1 MKSGKKTIAA
11 VAAALILFSLAA
23 CGGGTSSGGDSVGSA
38 GAQGSESVKDNVLLG
53 DEEKLVYST
62 DKEFLMY
69 PYGGVPGKLR
79 VYDKNGG
86 IVEDNVSISDEQLE
100 EYYKQIKDAGMNMTA
115 GGYINMTYADYIRG
129 LKVCEKIGLKMMVYD
144 QNLVALLMNDKLSDA
159 VVVDQVL
166 SNYSEMLDS
175 PAFAGISVWDEPSV
189 AKLGEFK
196 TALERWNI
204 IAEGKIFYINLFPSI
219 AFSSSTYGTF
229 EDYIKTFVE
238 KVDVDYVCYDHYPL
252 QTSGKNN
259 YLRDDFLYNLATV
272 KANSDGR
279 RTFTVLQSVQYGGM
293 HRALSGAADVTFQ
306 VYSALCYGFEGFGWF
321 TFWPPV
327 PNDGATTFG
336 DAAYDRQTNQPT
348 DTYYFIKD
356 GLNEIRKL
364 EDVYFNFTW
373 KGTKTV
379 IGAENANGGENYDF
393 ALAAFTETATPRIES
408 VSAEQDTV
416 IGVFEDKDGND
427 GFLVV
432 NYTEPSANL
441 ENKVVMKL
449 KDCTKAAVWENGVQK
464 VYKVENGWLTLHQKS
479 GDGFFVVPIK

>member
-1 MKSGKKTIAA
+1 MKSAKKIIAA
-11 VAAALILFSLAA
+11 IIAVLMLFSFAA
-23 CGGGTSSGGDSVGSA
+23 CGQSA
-38 GAQGSESVKDNVLLG
+38 KPDVVKDNELLSDG
-53 DEEKLVYST
+53 EKLTYVS

-79 VYDKNGG
+79 IYDKNGG
-86 IVEDNVSISDEQLE
+86 IVEDNIPISDEDLE
-100 EYYKQIKDAGMNMTA
+100 KYYKQIKDAGMNMA
-115 GGYINMTYADYIRG
+115 SGGYINMTYSDYLRG

-144 QNLVALLMNDKLSDA
+144 QPLVTLLMNDKMSDA
-159 VVVDQVL
+159 VVIDQVF
-166 SNYSEMLDS
+166 SDYSDMLAS

-189 AKLGEFK
+189 SQLGTFK
-196 TALERWNI
+196 VALERWKMI
-204 IAEGKIFYINLFPSI
+204 CDTIGEEKIFYINLFPSI

-229 EDYIKTFVE
+229 EDYIKGFVE

-252 QTSGKNN
+252 QTSGRLN

-279 RTFTVLQSVQYGGM
+279 RTFTVLQSVQYGGV

-348 DTYYFIKD
+348 DTYYYIKD

-364 EDVYFNFTW
+364 EDVYFNFEW

-379 IGAENANGGENYDF
+379 IGTENDNGGENYDF
-393 ALAAFTETATPRIES
+393 SLAAFTEVKTDRIET
-408 VSAEQDTV
+408 VKAERDTV

-427 GFLVV
+427 GFMIV

-441 ENKVVMKL
+441 DNKVVLKL
-449 KDCTKAAVWENGVQK
+449 KDCTKAAVWENGEQK
-464 VYKVENGWLTLHQKS
+464 VYKVENGYLTLYQKS